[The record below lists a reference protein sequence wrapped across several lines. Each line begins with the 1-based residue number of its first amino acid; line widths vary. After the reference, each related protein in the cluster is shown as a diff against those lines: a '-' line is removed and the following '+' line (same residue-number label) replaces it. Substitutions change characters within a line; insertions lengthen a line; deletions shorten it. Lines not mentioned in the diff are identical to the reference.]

1 MISVVINYLCIMVIY
16 TVPVIFFFNQKVQDI
31 LKDAWNA
38 EGSPFKG
45 QSFDPSKINMG
56 QGGVVTINN
65 QEDPV
70 AKWPS
75 NERQGM

>member
-1 MISVVINYLCIMVIY
+1 MQFNFNDICSYQLFMHYGIKY
-16 TVPVIFFFNQKVQDI
+16 TVPVIFFFNQKVQDT

-65 QEDPV
+65 QEDPM
-70 AKWPS
+70 AK
-75 NERQGM
+75 

>member
-1 MISVVINYLCIMVIY
+1 MFSQLSIIY
-16 TVPVIFFFNQKVQDI
+16 ALWKLPVIFFFKQKVQDI

-56 QGGVVTINN
+56 QGGVITINN
-65 QEDPV
+65 KEDPM
-70 AKWPS
+70 AK
-75 NERQGM
+75 

>member
-1 MISVVINYLCIMVIY
+1 MQFNFNDICSYQLFMHYGKY

-70 AKWPS
+70 AK
-75 NERQGM
+75 